1 MLTVHLGP
9 WSRIADGH
17 ALHQVVGGRLHV
29 DRLTVTTKRVL
40 ALYSGCGHGGDSC
53 DSCGGGEGD
62 GVDDNGIDCV
72 DSNSHDGVGCVS
84 PPLPRNHFDVL
95 LGLLQYIMVIIM
107 DNRKITLNNLSL

>member
-9 WSRIADGH
+9 WSRIANGH

-29 DRLTVTTKRVL
+29 DRLTVTAKRVL
-40 ALYSGCGHGGDSC
+40 ALSSGCVKVVDSGDSC
-53 DSCGGGEGD
+53 DGGDEGN

-84 PPLPRNHFDVL
+84 PPLPRNRFDVL
-95 LGLLQYIMVIIM
+95 LGLLQ
-107 DNRKITLNNLSL
+107 